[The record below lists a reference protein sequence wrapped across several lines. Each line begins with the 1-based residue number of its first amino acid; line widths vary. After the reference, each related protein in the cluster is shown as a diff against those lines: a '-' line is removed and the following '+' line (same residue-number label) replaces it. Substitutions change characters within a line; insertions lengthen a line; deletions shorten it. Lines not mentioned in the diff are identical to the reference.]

1 MLRKPNAA
9 GSDRRGRQQREDF
22 TVKRF
27 AFAVAAMA
35 FSAPASAQPYN
46 LTIAGYSPGGLV
58 STVGT
63 GLDAALAAA
72 YPGSTLTYQTSSG
85 GLANA
90 MQLEQSK
97 VPLAFISDTE
107 LSVAVKGKAPIN
119 KPLTNLR
126 ILFHPYSPGSRFQAT
141 HFLTTKAWAEK
152 NGIATV
158 ADLAKK
164 KPAMRIAV
172 NRPGNLDGD
181 ISLGIMNAYGITQDE
196 VKNWGGQVVRAASQE
211 MTSLMLDRRLDVISF
226 GISINHARIQ
236 ELANGLDLV
245 MLPVDDAIAR
255 KVSDDLG
262 GKPCAI
268 KTGEYKFLAA
278 DSSSVCVGM
287 SVVVRADMDEKLA
300 YSITKGVF
308 ENVEKYKAAHRLLQQ
323 AVTPQSLSESGQA
336 PFHPGAEKYFREKGL
351 MK

>member
-1 MLRKPNAA
+1 MTRIVLAIVA
-9 GSDRRGRQQREDF
+9 G
-22 TVKRF
+22 
-27 AFAVAAMA
+27 VAACA
-35 FSAPASAQPYN
+35 APASAQPYN

-58 STVGT
+58 STAGA

-90 MQLEQSK
+90 MQLEQNK

-107 LSVAVKGKAPIN
+107 LAVAVKGKAPIN

-141 HFLTTKAWAEK
+141 HFLTTKAWADK

-245 MLPVDDAIAR
+245 MLPVDDAVAR
-255 KVSDDLG
+255 KVTDELG

-268 KTGEYKFLAA
+268 KAGEYKFLAA

-300 YSITKGVF
+300 YNVTKGIV
-308 ENVEKYKAAHRLLQQ
+308 ENVDKYKAAHRTLQQ
-323 AVTPQSLSESGQA
+323 AVTLESLTEAGQA
-336 PFHPGAEKYFREKGL
+336 PFHPGAEKYLREKGL